1 MFSSRGDNRNDF
13 GEERLRVD
21 RQEGVGMSVE
31 LVVVIILALVFDFV
45 NGFHDAANA
54 IATTVST
61 RALSPRNAILLAR
74 TMNFLGAIASSAVAY
89 TIGKGVID
97 ISGHPNSM
105 GLVLMA
111 LVGAIGW
118 DLITW
123 YWGLPSSSTHALVGG
138 LLGVGLIAIGT
149 DCLVWSGILKI
160 LLAMVLSPILGIVVG
175 IIFTS
180 VFYWLFRFAHP
191 AKAHR
196 NFRIAQIGSA
206 TCMSF
211 SHGMNDAQN
220 AMGIITLAL
229 LAGNHLTEFH
239 VPLWVKIAC
248 ALAMGAGTS
257 AGGWKI
263 IKTMGQRLVALKP
276 IDGFAAELSSGSVIF
291 GMSMIGAP
299 ISTTHVISTSIMGT
313 GAAKS
318 ITAVR
323 WNMVRRIV
331 WAWILTI
338 PGAAII
344 GGGCWWMRTLIEG
357 FFR

>member
-1 MFSSRGDNRNDF
+1 
-13 GEERLRVD
+13 
-21 RQEGVGMSVE
+21 MSIE
-31 LVVVIILALVFDFV
+31 LIFVIILALTFDFV

-61 RALSPRNAILLAR
+61 KALSPRNAIILAR
-74 TMNFLGAIASSAVAY
+74 TMNFLGAVVSTAVAY

-97 ISGHPNSM
+97 VSKYSDPM

-111 LVGAIGW
+111 LIGAIIW

-123 YWGLPSSSTHALVGG
+123 YFGLPSSSTHALIGG
-138 LLGVGLIAIGT
+138 LLGVGLMAIGH
-149 DCLVWSGILKI
+149 DCLVWKGITKI
-160 LLAMVLSPILGIVVG
+160 AIAMVLSPILGILVG
-175 IIFTS
+175 MTITS
-180 VFYWLFRFAHP
+180 ILYWTFRSAPP

-211 SHGMNDAQN
+211 SHGMSDAQTG
-220 AMGIITLAL
+220 MGIITMAL
-229 LAGNHLTEFH
+229 LAGGHMTHFE
-239 VPLWVKIAC
+239 VPIWVKVAC

-257 AGGWKI
+257 AGGGRI
-263 IKTMGQRLVALKP
+263 IKTMGQRMVSLKP
-276 IDGFAAELSSGSVIF
+276 IDGFAAELSSGSVIS
-291 GMSMIGAP
+291 SMALLGAP

-323 WNMVRRIV
+323 WNVVRRILC
-331 WAWILTI
+331 AWILTI
-338 PGAAII
+338 PGAALISSL
-344 GGGCWWMRTLIEG
+344 CWWIKNLVEG
-357 FFR
+357 IM